1 MILPSHFRERFW
13 DKGLSDVVTIYTMYI
28 LSTMYKRAALGL
40 GETLP
45 TSSLELVPK
54 KHPICREGEATRS
67 AHGGPDSVWQAKA
80 KLKHILRHL
89 LQYLYTHEYEETNYA
104 ISDE

>member
-45 TSSLELVPK
+45 TSSLELVP
-54 KHPICREGEATRS
+54 
-67 AHGGPDSVWQAKA
+67 
-80 KLKHILRHL
+80 
-89 LQYLYTHEYEETNYA
+89 
-104 ISDE
+104 

>member
-40 GETLP
+40 VGETLP
-45 TSSLELVPK
+45 SSSLELVP
-54 KHPICREGEATRS
+54 
-67 AHGGPDSVWQAKA
+67 
-80 KLKHILRHL
+80 
-89 LQYLYTHEYEETNYA
+89 
-104 ISDE
+104 